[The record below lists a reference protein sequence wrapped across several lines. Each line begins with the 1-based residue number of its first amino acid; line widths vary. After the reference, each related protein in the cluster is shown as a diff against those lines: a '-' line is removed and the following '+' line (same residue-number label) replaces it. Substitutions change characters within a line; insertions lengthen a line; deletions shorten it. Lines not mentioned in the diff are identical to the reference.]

1 VVDGCEVSLFG
12 RPDHLDVPTVASRQA
27 LIHSNKENDMTIT
40 PTTLFRASGV
50 AASVAG
56 LIFVGVQINHPH
68 LDATSITTTDVMA
81 RNFLKMLMAALA
93 LAGIT
98 GMYLRQVTK
107 IGVLGLLGYVLFA
120 VGFLSI
126 FGTEFVA
133 ALVLPSIAHSS
144 TAYVN
149 DVIAAAN
156 NGTANGDIG
165 LMQTAI
171 LFTGIAYLAGGF
183 IFGIALFRANVL
195 ARWPAVLL
203 ALGTLA
209 TIATGMV
216 PQYERLFPLPTGLA
230 LVGLGYS
237 LWRQQRT
244 PAAPSILNSVSL
256 QLDAVGAK

>member
-1 VVDGCEVSLFG
+1 
-12 RPDHLDVPTVASRQA
+12 
-27 LIHSNKENDMTIT
+27 MTIT
-40 PTTLFRASGV
+40 PTTLFRAAGV

-56 LIFVGVQINHPH
+56 LIFIGVQINHPH

-107 IGVLGLLGYVLFA
+107 IGVLGYVLFA

-156 NGTANGDIG
+156 NGTA
-165 LMQTAI
+165 
-171 LFTGIAYLAGGF
+171 
-183 IFGIALFRANVL
+183 
-195 ARWPAVLL
+195 
-203 ALGTLA
+203 
-209 TIATGMV
+209 
-216 PQYERLFPLPTGLA
+216 
-230 LVGLGYS
+230 
-237 LWRQQRT
+237 
-244 PAAPSILNSVSL
+244 
-256 QLDAVGAK
+256 